1 MRDEACAID
10 LQYQNVVDHA
20 NVVALNEL
28 HLALMASHI
37 HRKANT
43 ATFDHITL
51 LGKKPNEER
60 MTGKVMSRLW
70 MYITR
75 DTLTGARIIPF
86 PLLGEAAQL
95 GVTLGGALI
104 HGRV

>member
-10 LQYQNVVDHA
+10 LQYQNIVDHA

-37 HRKANT
+37 YRKADT

-51 LGKKPNEER
+51 LGEKPNKER
-60 MTGKVMSRLW
+60 MAGEVASRLR
-70 MYITR
+70 MNIAR
-75 DTLTGARIIPF
+75 DALAGARVIPL
-86 PLLGEAAQL
+86 PLLGEAA
-95 GVTLGGALI
+95 
-104 HGRV
+104 